1 MADIKF
7 AERVAIDFESKAKQK
22 RRSAEERK
30 ASYEKTKERIINA
43 INKDGGRY
51 VTFPNSAEGESAAG
65 LLICGVEFEKKLYF
79 LYIDKD
85 RQIRIMH
92 HGESYRLIR
101 ELPNSLSVLN
111 YVYNHQRNEL
121 RAAIEMFIESN
132 DAYKLFT
139 EIAIRPF
146 RRDNDRNNK
155 NDKRD
160 DKKKKQQ
167 HKKRHWNNK
176 KKNNANKLEK
186 KES

>member
-1 MADIKF
+1 
-7 AERVAIDFESKAKQK
+7 
-22 RRSAEERK
+22 
-30 ASYEKTKERIINA
+30 
-43 INKDGGRY
+43 
-51 VTFPNSAEGESAAG
+51 
-65 LLICGVEFEKKLYF
+65 
-79 LYIDKD
+79 
-85 RQIRIMH
+85 MH

-146 RRDNDRNNK
+146 RRDNDK
-155 NDKRD
+155 NDKNNKRD